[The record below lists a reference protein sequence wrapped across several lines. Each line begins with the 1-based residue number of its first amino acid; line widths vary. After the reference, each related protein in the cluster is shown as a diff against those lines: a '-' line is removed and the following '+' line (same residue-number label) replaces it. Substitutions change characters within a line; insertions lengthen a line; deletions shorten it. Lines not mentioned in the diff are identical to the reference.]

1 MALLAK
7 KDIDFTFLEELLA
20 AEKYSPGILMAIPV
34 QKLCK
39 ITYILKGHVM
49 KMQQFSVLWSAKIEK
64 KTRRHHHT

>member
-7 KDIDFTFLEELLA
+7 KDIDFIFLEELLA

-39 ITYILKGHVM
+39 ITCVPKGHVM
-49 KMQQFSVLWSAKIEK
+49 KMQQFSVLWSTKIEK
-64 KTRRHHHT
+64 KIRRHCRT